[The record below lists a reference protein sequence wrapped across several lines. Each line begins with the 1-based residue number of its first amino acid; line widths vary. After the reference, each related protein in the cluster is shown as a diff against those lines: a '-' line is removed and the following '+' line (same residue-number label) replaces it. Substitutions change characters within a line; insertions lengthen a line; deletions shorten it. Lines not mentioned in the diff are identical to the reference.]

1 MNYCLLF
8 HGYAPWVRENL
19 RKMKLTVL
27 LLCISTLASIASAGY
42 AQSTKLTVIKE
53 NATVKSIL
61 DEIQNQSEFK
71 FFYSSEV
78 DVDRIATIDMKDK
91 VVFEILDE
99 LFKNSNVKYEV
110 YERQIALVDKSD
122 SFFNRN
128 FPQSQN
134 STQQQPAVSG
144 KVTDAAGQA
153 LPGVTVMVK
162 GTTHG
167 TVTNA
172 DGEYSMTNIPDNAT
186 LVFSFVGMHTQ
197 EIVVGDQTV
206 INVTLA
212 EEAIGL
218 EEVVVTA
225 LGITRQKRELN
236 YAIQEVEGEQ
246 LSKTGHIDASKGLQG
261 KVAGVTVRQL
271 SGAPGRSTSIRI
283 RGSNSL
289 RGSNDPLFVVDGSP
303 VVSDV
308 ALAINPNEIENMSV
322 LKGATAAA
330 LYGLRASNGVVLIT
344 TKRGAKNEMNKP
356 TVSFNSTYS
365 FDRLAVY
372 PELQQKYGQGV
383 YGEFD
388 PYSSFSFGPKISE
401 WGTYTNQL
409 GEQEEARAYDAAK
422 EFFRTGGTQDHNIGI
437 SNRFN
442 RGNYA
447 VGIGYSGQEG
457 IIPNTDFSRASVKL
471 AGDYD
476 FTEKLK
482 ISTSV
487 NYSTSTTHS
496 FNEEGGSGS
505 LFYASFGAPVSY
517 DLKNKPTHV
526 EGNPYQQINYRGQH
540 DNIYWI
546 LDNSGVTTN
555 RSTLL
560 GSVGVNYTPF
570 NWLNLNYRIGLDE
583 SSFEEREIYGFGS
596 GATGGRTVPPSGG
609 RITEDMRQT
618 TNINSTFLATANHK
632 IADILDLEIM
642 AGNEFYDYN
651 YKRLASTGNDFT
663 VPDLHHLSNASSITS
678 TQSWS
683 RSRSY
688 AFFGNLQMTYAE
700 MLSLTVTGRDDVVSN
715 MPRGNRSFFYPSVGM
730 GFIFTEVMDKSGA
743 LTFGKVRASYAEVG
757 QAGGIYSTST
767 VYTKSSASRFSFPYL
782 GINAFNLSSNLKSTD
797 LVPENTK
804 GWEVGANLVFFKNRI
819 NFDYTYY
826 NSKSEGQIFSV
837 PVSATTGFTVETRNA
852 GEMVNQGHEI
862 LLTLRPVVTDNFSWD
877 FATNFSA
884 FTNKVTKL
892 AEGVDELVLG
902 GNSYVAYVV
911 AREGEPYPVL
921 RGYGYTRDENGKIVV
936 KGNDPE
942 SYNYGMPLRSP
953 SADVIFGKV
962 DPDFEINFMST
973 FRYKNISLYAQV
985 DWRQGGVMNSG
996 DSRLTK
1002 LYGTHYETQFREE
1015 DYIVPDAVKGYY
1027 DDDGNLVVQGENDIV
1042 INRDYDYWRRV
1053 MDGLGEQNVYDA
1065 SFIRLREVRINY
1077 DFPSRFLQNSNVFK
1091 GGSVYLVGRN
1101 LWLIKSGL
1109 PHFDPEMNSNSG
1121 NAYGYSYTGY
1131 PQISNYGFG
1140 INLKF

>member
-1 MNYCLLF
+1 MNKLWLYHNIGLWLQKI
-8 HGYAPWVRENL
+8 L
-19 RKMKLTVL
+19 RKMKLTVF

-42 AQSTKLTVIKE
+42 AQSTKLTVIKK

-71 FFYSSEV
+71 FFYSSQV
-78 DVDRIATIDMKDK
+78 DVDRTATIDMKDK

-128 FPQSQN
+128 FLQSQN
-134 STQQQPAVSG
+134 SALQQLSVSG
-144 KVTDAAGQA
+144 KVTDSGGLA
-153 LPGVTVMVK
+153 LPGVTVVVK
-162 GTTHG
+162 GSVQG

-172 DGEYSMTNIPDNAT
+172 NGEYSMINIPDDAT
-186 LVFSFVGMHTQ
+186 LVFSFVGMRTQ
-197 EIVVGDQTV
+197 EIIVGDQTV
-206 INVTLA
+206 INVTLT

-218 EEVVVTA
+218 GEVVITA

-271 SGAPGRSTSIRI
+271 SGAPGNSTSIRI
-283 RGSNSL
+283 RGSNSI
-289 RGSNDPLFVVDGSP
+289 RGSNEPLFVVDGSP

-308 ALAINPNEIENMSV
+308 ALAISPNEIENMSV

-344 TKRGAKNEMNKP
+344 TKKGARNEMNKP
-356 TVSFNSTYS
+356 AVSFNSSYS

-372 PELQQKYGQGV
+372 PELQQIYGQGENGV
-383 YGEFD
+383 FS
-388 PYSSFSFGPKISE
+388 PFSAFSFGPKISE

-422 EFFRTGGTQDHNIGI
+422 EFFRTGGTQDYNIGI
-437 SNRFN
+437 TNRFE
-442 RGNYA
+442 RGNYS
-447 VGIGYSGQEG
+447 VGLGYSGQEG
-457 IIPNTDFSRASVKL
+457 IIPKTDFNRVAVKL

-476 FTEKLK
+476 FTEKIK
-482 ISTSV
+482 VSTSV
-487 NYSTSTTHS
+487 NYSKSETHS
-496 FNEEGGSGS
+496 FKEEGGSGS
-505 LFYASFGAPVSY
+505 LFYASFGVPVSY

-560 GSVGVNYTPF
+560 GSVGINYTPF

-583 SSFEEREIYGFGS
+583 STFEQRDIYGFGS
-596 GATGGRTVPPSGG
+596 GATAGRTVPPSGG
-609 RITEDMRQT
+609 RISEDMRQT
-618 TNINSTFLATANHK
+618 TNINSTFLATANYT
-632 IADILDLEIM
+632 IAEILDLEIM

-663 VPDLHHLSNASSITS
+663 VPDLHHLSNAGSITS
-678 TQSWS
+678 VQSWN
-683 RSRSY
+683 RNRSY
-688 AFFGNLQMTYAE
+688 AFFGNIHMTYAD
-700 MLSLTVTGRDDVVSN
+700 MLSLTVTGRNDVVSN
-715 MPRGNRSFFYPSVGM
+715 MPRNNRSFFYPSIGM
-730 GFIFTEVMDKSGA
+730 GFIFTEVMDNSGA

-757 QAGGIYSTST
+757 QAGDIYATST

-804 GWEVGANLVFFKNRI
+804 GWEVGANLIFFKNRI
-819 NFDYTYY
+819 NLDYTYY
-826 NSKSEGQIFSV
+826 NSRSEGQIFSV
-837 PVSATTGFTVETRNA
+837 PVSSTTGFTAETRNA

-862 LLTLRPVVTDNFSWD
+862 LLSVKPVVSNNFSWD
-877 FATNFSA
+877 FAMNFSA

-892 AEGVDELVLG
+892 AEGVDEMNLG

-911 AREGEPYPVL
+911 AREGDLYPVL
-921 RGYGYTRDENGKIVV
+921 RGYGYARDENGKIVV
-936 KGNDPE
+936 NDD
-942 SYNYGMPLRSP
+942 SNSASYGMPLRSP
-953 SADVIFGKV
+953 SADIIFGKV
-962 DPDFEINFMST
+962 DPDFEINFMTT
-973 FRYKNISLYAQV
+973 FRYKNLSLYAQV
-985 DWRQGGVMNSG
+985 DWREGGVLNSG

-1015 DYIVPDAVKGYY
+1015 DYIVPNAVKGHF
-1027 DDDGNLVVQGENDIV
+1027 DSAGNLVVQGNNDIT
-1042 INRDYDYWRRV
+1042 IKRDYYYWRNV
-1053 MDGLGEQNVYDA
+1053 MDGIGEQNVYDA

-1077 DFPSRFLQNSNVFK
+1077 DVPDRFLARTNLFTSA
-1091 GGSVYLVGRN
+1091 SVYLTGRN

-1109 PHFDPEMNSNSG
+1109 PHFDPEMNSSSG
-1121 NAYGYSYTGY
+1121 NAYGFSYTAY
-1131 PQISNYGFG
+1131 PQVSNYGFG
-1140 INLKF
+1140 INITF